1 MKEEIEPLTILN
13 AGEGE
18 GDLQLMEFLFRY
30 PTISE
35 VRAAADV
42 LLAVDQV
49 ELNPADI
56 VDAVDQEIMNW
67 LLQEEETD
75 VVRLKDTSHALQ
87 VSQSAAPATKSAL
100 LGPNLFF

>member
-42 LLAVDQV
+42 LLVP
-49 ELNPADI
+49 EGEPWI
-56 VDAVDQEIMNW
+56 
-67 LLQEEETD
+67 
-75 VVRLKDTSHALQ
+75 R
-87 VSQSAAPATKSAL
+87 
-100 LGPNLFF
+100 